1 VIAQKHFL
9 KKGSCPRSFYPTQV
23 DTGTKACTE
32 YAVCHVVHAVNKDL
46 PVQGNN
52 KFLEAE
58 HIQALAA
65 NQDLQVRTAPP
76 DLPGGTLHMP
86 HSVVI
91 KPSEC

>member
-1 VIAQKHFL
+1 M
-9 KKGSCPRSFYPTQV
+9 
-23 DTGTKACTE
+23 
-32 YAVCHVVHAVNKDL
+32 
-46 PVQGNN
+46 QGNN

-86 HSVVI
+86 HSIDI

>member
-1 VIAQKHFL
+1 M
-9 KKGSCPRSFYPTQV
+9 
-23 DTGTKACTE
+23 
-32 YAVCHVVHAVNKDL
+32 
-46 PVQGNN
+46 QGNN

-86 HSVVI
+86 HSIDI
-91 KPSEC
+91 KPSECWTIHSALKLTMFPG